1 MAYNEALAKRI
12 DGLIKGKKN
21 FTSKEMFGGVG
32 YMLNGNVCVGVFK
45 DDLIV
50 RFDPTQTDEL
60 MKKKG
65 AKPFDITG
73 RAMKGW
79 LLVSP
84 DGVKGTAL
92 EKWFETAFTFV
103 KNLPSK
109 K

>member
-12 DGLIKGKKN
+12 DGLIKGKKG
-21 FTSKEMFGGVG
+21 FRKKIMFGGVG
-32 YMLNGNVCVGVFK
+32 YMHNGNVCVGVFK

-50 RFDPTQTDEL
+50 RLDPKKTDEL
-60 MKKKG
+60 MNKKG

-73 RAMKGW
+73 RVMRGW

-84 DGVKGTAL
+84 DGVKGAAL
-92 EKWFETAFTFV
+92 DKWFEKAFEFVRTF
-103 KNLPSK
+103 PK

>member
-1 MAYNEALAKRI
+1 MAYNKALVKRI
-12 DGLIKGKKN
+12 NELIKRKKS
-21 FTSKEMFGGVG
+21 FTRKEMFGGVG

-50 RFDPTQTDEL
+50 RFDPKQTDEL
-60 MKKKG
+60 MNKKG

-84 DGVKGTAL
+84 DGAKGVAL
-92 EKWFETAFTFV
+92 DKWFETAFTFV
-103 KNLPSK
+103 KTLPSK